1 MKRKCLTCE
10 HGYTPVDGWCRTG
23 ADTQSCDFGLK
34 DGAAPVG
41 EFCPMT
47 GKKLQN
53 ASEKTIKTIRNYE
66 ENII

>member
-10 HGYTPVDGWCRTG
+10 YGYNPDSHSENKRF
-23 ADTQSCDFGLK
+23 DIQSCGYGLK

-53 ASEKTIKTIRNYE
+53 ASEKTIKKQLTMKNL
-66 ENII
+66 